1 MIDQQL
7 FFHSPFSPNTVAKG
21 EAPALLLQFILREL
35 LRAPKYLTETAPFR
49 MVPFDWASKQG
60 SANKMREFA
69 LLLPFAFP
77 ELASEAAHF
86 ANHLHSPCVEL
97 FALLEPFIKAS
108 QKSENLLYFLLK
120 HQKSPTIK
128 LMLDK
133 ICPEGLDQ
141 VKVDIVLQYQKRG
154 FYPSKWID

>member
-1 MIDQQL
+1 MTDQQL
-7 FFHSPFSPNTVAKG
+7 FFHSPFSPSTVAKG
-21 EAPALLLQFILREL
+21 EAPALLLQFIIREL
-35 LRAPKYLTETAPFR
+35 LRSQDHLNPSSPPKMA
-49 MVPFDWASKQG
+49 PFDWAWKQG
-60 SANKMREFA
+60 SAHKVREFA
-69 LLLPFAFP
+69 SLLPLAFP
-77 ELASEAAHF
+77 ELAQEATHF

-133 ICPEGLDQ
+133 ICPEGIDQ
-141 VKVDIVLQYQKRG
+141 LKMDIVLQYQKRG

>member
-7 FFHSPFSPNTVAKG
+7 FFHLPFSPSTVAKG
-21 EAPALLLQFILREL
+21 EAPALLLQFIIREL
-35 LRAPKYLTETAPFR
+35 LRSSEYLNKSSSPQIA
-49 MVPFDWASKQG
+49 PFDWARKQG

-69 LLLPFAFP
+69 QLLPIAFP
-77 ELASEAAHF
+77 EMSKEAAHF

-97 FALLEPFIKAS
+97 FALLEPFIKTS

-133 ICPEGLDQ
+133 ICPEGLEQ
-141 VKVDIVLQYQKRG
+141 VKKDIVLQYQKRG
-154 FYPSKWID
+154 FHPSKWID

>member
-7 FFHSPFSPNTVAKG
+7 FFHVPFSPSTVAEG
-21 EAPALLLQFILREL
+21 QSPALLLQFIIREL
-35 LRAPKYLTETAPFR
+35 LRASEYLSKSSSPQVA
-49 MVPFDWASKQG
+49 PFDWAWKLG
-60 SANKMREFA
+60 SAHKMQEFA
-69 LLLPFAFP
+69 QLLPLAYP
-77 ELASEAAHF
+77 EMSKEAAQF
-86 ANHLHSPCVEL
+86 INHLHSPCVEL
-97 FALLEPFIKAS
+97 FALLDPFIKAS

-133 ICPEGLDQ
+133 ICPQGLDQ
-141 VKVDIVLQYQKRG
+141 IKIDIVLQYQKRG

>member
-1 MIDQQL
+1 MIDQHL

-21 EAPALLLQFILREL
+21 EAPALLLQFIIREL
-35 LRAPKYLTETAPFR
+35 LRSPEYLTETAPFQ
-49 MVPFDWASKQG
+49 MAPFDWASKQG

-69 LLLPFAFP
+69 QLLPLAFP

-97 FALLEPFIKAS
+97 FALLDPFIRAT

-133 ICPEGLDQ
+133 LCPEGLDQ
-141 VKVDIVLQYQKRG
+141 LKVDIVLQYQKRG

>member
-1 MIDQQL
+1 L
-7 FFHSPFSPNTVAKG
+7 FFHSPFSPSTVTKG
-21 EAPALLLQFILREL
+21 QAPALLLQFILREL
-35 LRAPKYLTETAPFR
+35 LSSEYLTQGPPFR
-49 MVPFDWASKQG
+49 LAPFDWARKQG
-60 SANKMREFA
+60 ALDKLREHA
-69 LLLPFAFP
+69 LLLPIAFP
-77 ELASEAAHF
+77 ELAQEAAEF

-97 FALLEPFIKAS
+97 FALLEPFIRAS

-133 ICPEGLDQ
+133 ICPQGLDQ